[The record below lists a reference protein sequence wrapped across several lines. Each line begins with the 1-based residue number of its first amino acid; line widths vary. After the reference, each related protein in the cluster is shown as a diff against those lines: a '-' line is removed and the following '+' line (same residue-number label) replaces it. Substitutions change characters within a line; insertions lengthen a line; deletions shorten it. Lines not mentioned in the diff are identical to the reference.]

1 MTLVL
6 PQVRDRR
13 VAASEETVSV
23 AGLAIYGTGSRARAS
38 GADEAVGF
46 DRPEDAI
53 RAIVLHQTAGRAF
66 LGSDLPPEDRDAEIR
81 SRHRVDRIT
90 AHFVVLQDGV
100 VLYTHDIRYTL
111 NDAGG
116 RRGIDIE
123 FAGRFSHTLEP
134 RPPRLSP
141 LAIRAGRKLVKQ
153 LVRQLPG
160 ITHIHPH
167 GQVQRGG
174 AGKLHSC
181 PGPDVW
187 MNVGEWAVTELKLTC
202 EPTGPG
208 YGDRGI
214 SEQQRNEAYRVDVRR
229 HE

>member
-13 VAASEETVSV
+13 AAAADETVSV
-23 AGLAIYGTGSRARAS
+23 AGLAIYGAGSRALTA
-38 GADEAVGF
+38 GADGARGV
-46 DRPEDAI
+46 DRPEESI
-53 RAIVLHQTAGRAF
+53 RAIVLHQTWGRAF
-66 LGSDLPPEDRDAEIR
+66 LGADLPSEDRDAEIR

-100 VLYTHDIRYTL
+100 VLYTHDIGYIL

-123 FAGRFSHTLEP
+123 FAGRFGHTPEP

-153 LVRQLPG
+153 LARQLPG

-174 AGKLHSC
+174 TGKFHSC
-181 PGPDVW
+181 PGPDIW
-187 MNVGEWAVTELKLTC
+187 MNVGEWAVAELGLLC

-208 YGDRGI
+208 YLDRGI
-214 SEQQRNEAYRVDVRR
+214 SEQQRNEAYRVDIRP
-229 HE
+229 HG